1 MRVKTVLQSE
11 HSECGLASAACVLLS
26 LGRKTSLNYLR
37 EEYGSSKG
45 GLSFSNIHDILANE
59 GIEYKGIRIEDGLFL
74 SRLEK
79 PSILL
84 WEDSHLVVLYGVRFG
99 RLLIMDPKLGKVS
112 YSKEEFLKGF
122 SGYALIEDS
131 TCGNRSH
138 VSTRGEQHA
147 DKELEFRHMFLS
159 LFSEKKLMA
168 FGILLTSL
176 IIKLLTLTVPILSQ
190 AIIDGET
197 VLGSFPAGIPFL
209 ALGAFFLLHYLS
221 SVANGLLLTKLEL
234 DWTLSLSSSFM
245 ENAINK
251 PLEFFINRSAGSMIY
266 KSSLMTLIQRALSNN
281 VIQNAVDFVFL
292 FIYLLFML
300 LLSPLLSLLSIIIC
314 LIIAIVSIIF
324 SIRNY
329 IINNTVMELQSD
341 LQQLS
346 VEVFSGVETI
356 KSLGMEQAFYSKW
369 VNKLTEGI
377 AEQNRQG
384 RNAAWIASLSYSLM
398 FALPLTILL
407 VGYYLALENV
417 MTFGEVV
424 AFMTLSTY
432 FVDPFSKLI
441 NSISQIMLINSY
453 MNQIRD
459 VFSQS
464 GKKISGE
471 IELAEIDEIQLQ
483 NIDYR
488 YSYFEPAIIKNVS
501 LDIHKGDKIAIVGKS
516 GSGKSTLLKLICGL
530 LLPTEGMLQVNGLPY
545 ESYDMLSWKSLVNY
559 TPQQSFIFNDTLG
572 NNLAVTEDV
581 LMEDFVVDALKAT
594 GVDEL
599 IDETNAGTMMIL
611 SENGRNVSGG
621 QAQKIAVVRSLLK
634 KPALLAMDEPTS
646 ALDAITED
654 KLIDYLLRSEN
665 TLIIAAHRLSL
676 AKKMNQIIVLDSG
689 EIVEKGSHDQ
699 LLKKRGVYWNLY
711 HCLER

>member
-1 MRVKTVLQSE
+1 M
-11 HSECGLASAACVLLS
+11 
-26 LGRKTSLNYLR
+26 
-37 EEYGSSKG
+37 
-45 GLSFSNIHDILANE
+45 
-59 GIEYKGIRIEDGLFL
+59 
-74 SRLEK
+74 
-79 PSILL
+79 
-84 WEDSHLVVLYGVRFG
+84 
-99 RLLIMDPKLGKVS
+99 
-112 YSKEEFLKGF
+112 
-122 SGYALIEDS
+122 
-131 TCGNRSH
+131 
-138 VSTRGEQHA
+138 
-147 DKELEFRHMFLS
+147 
-159 LFSEKKLMA
+159 
-168 FGILLTSL
+168 
-176 IIKLLTLTVPILSQ
+176 
-190 AIIDGET
+190 
-197 VLGSFPAGIPFL
+197 

-654 KLIDYLLRSEN
+654 ELIDYLLRGEN